1 MEISLR
7 FDLKGVDWESVCEI
21 FEKAPL
27 GTREPDKL
35 RIASENS
42 AVVCFAMDLNRIIG
56 FGRALSDRVTCAAI
70 YDLCLL
76 PEYQSK
82 GVGRLIMNGILE
94 KLQNQNVILYAVPG
108 KQGFYEKLGFK
119 TMLTAMGSFQD
130 MERMKQMSYITID

>member
-1 MEISLR
+1 MEIFLR
-7 FDLKGVDWESVCEI
+7 FDLENIDWKSVCEI

-27 GTREPDKL
+27 GTRDPVKL
-35 RIASENS
+35 MIASENS
-42 AVVCFAMDLNRIIG
+42 AVVCFAWDSNRIIG
-56 FGRALSDRVTCAAI
+56 FGRALSDGVTCAAI

-82 GVGRLIMNGILE
+82 GIGRLIMNGILE

-119 TMLTAMGSFQD
+119 TMLTAMGSFID
-130 MERMKQMSYITID
+130 MEKMKQMNYISKD